1 MLSNDWAAIKKCRC
15 HLSPAVAALLLASHP
30 LSSLTEPHYIHIYI
44 YSFYL
49 LFIDFWLHWTF
60 VAALRLSLVTVNR
73 VYSLGTVH
81 GLLTAVTSLV
91 LHRPWGV
98 QVSLV
103 AARRLTGIFLH
114 VGFSWIRDQT
124 DVPRIARQIL
134 LTSGPPGK
142 PRTAIFKNT
151 YFYFF
156 DCTWSQLW
164 HGGSLIIVAVSRIF
178 RWGMR
183 TLSCALWDLV
193 PQPGMEPRPPSL
205 GGQDL
210 SPLDHQE
217 SLHDIFLDAATGQP
231 QEADIFPFVGCWL
244 LQEGGHAAPFSA
256 GEALRSHSFLTM
268 GVVKAPATEATA
280 LKDKSQFTED
290 GEGEGETARLLEDI
304 TKLLHPPWGW

>member
-1 MLSNDWAAIKKCRC
+1 MGLLS
-15 HLSPAVAALLLASHP
+15 
-30 LSSLTEPHYIHIYI
+30 
-44 YSFYL
+44 
-49 LFIDFWLHWTF
+49 
-60 VAALRLSLVTVNR
+60 
-73 VYSLGTVH
+73 GTVH

-91 LHRPWGV
+91 VQHRFWSV

-103 AARRLTGIFLH
+103 AARWLTRIFLH

-124 DVPRIARQIL
+124 DVPCIARQIL
-134 LTSGPPGK
+134 LSSGPPGK

-164 HGGSLIIVAVSRIF
+164 HGGSSIFVAVCRIF
-178 RWGMR
+178 SWGMR

-193 PQPGMEPRPPSL
+193 PQPGMEPGPPAL
-205 GGQDL
+205 GEQDL
-210 SPLDHQE
+210 SPLNQQE
-217 SLHDIFLDAATGQP
+217 SPHDLFLDAATGQP

-244 LQEGGHAAPFSA
+244 LQEGGHAAPFST
-256 GEALRSHSFLTM
+256 GEALCSHSFLPP
-268 GVVKAPATEATA
+268 GVVIAPATEATA
-280 LKDKSQFTED
+280 LKDKSQCTED